1 MILDIVEVLLYF
13 VCILFSVAF
22 LTVAERKTLG
32 YMQRRVGPNIVGYYG
47 MLQAFADAVKLLV
60 KEIIIPK
67 ESNKAILIIS
77 PLITLVTGLLGWLVI
92 PIGPSLTLGNLDN
105 GILYSLA
112 IGSIGVFGTLL
123 SGWSS
128 NSKYSFLGTIR
139 STAQLISY
147 ELILTTIYIICI
159 MVIGT
164 LNITLFIEYQR
175 VLWLVIPLFPLFI
188 IFFISTIAET
198 NRPPFDLVEAESEL
212 VAGFFTEYSA
222 SPFVFF
228 FLAEYS
234 NIILMCAATTILF
247 LGGYLYIPFT
257 NIFYVLDFIGI
268 NQYSYLYF
276 LFEGILYGSNIAIKL
291 IILMFTFIWVRA
303 SFPRFTYDNLIH
315 LCWLILLPLL
325 FGIILIIPTLLYI
338 YNALPL
344 AFLA

>member
-1 MILDIVEVLLYF
+1 MVLGIIEVLLYF

-32 YMQRRVGPNIVGYYG
+32 YFQRRIGPNVVGYYG
-47 MLQAFADAVKLLV
+47 MLQAFADAIKCLI

-67 ESNKAILIIS
+67 ESNKAILIIA
-77 PLITLVTGLLGWLVI
+77 PMITLVTGLLGWLVV
-92 PIGPSLTLGNLDN
+92 PIGPALTLGNLDN

-112 IGSIGVFGTLL
+112 IGSIGIFGTLL

-128 NSKYSFLGTIR
+128 NSKYAFLGTIR

-159 MVIGT
+159 MTIGT

-175 VLWLVIPLFPLFI
+175 SLWLIIPLFPLFI

-212 VAGFFTEYSA
+212 VAGFFTEYSG

-234 NIILMCAATTILF
+234 NIMLMCSATSILF
-247 LGGYLYIPFT
+247 LGGYLYIP
-257 NIFYVLDFIGI
+257 IIGLDYIY
-268 NQYSYLYF
+268 NLLLSTVSQYSILYYII
-276 LFEGILYGSNIAIKL
+276 EGLLYGSHLAIKL

-315 LCWLILLPLL
+315 FCWLILLPLL
-325 FGIILIIPTLLYI
+325 FGIVLVIPIILYI
-338 YNALPL
+338 YNSLPL
-344 AFLA
+344 LI